1 MTKVSI
7 IIPAF
12 NEEEYI
18 ANCLIAIQN
27 QDFEDYEVIVVDN
40 GSTDKTK
47 DVVSLFRKVRFVE
60 QKAERGAGASKN
72 YGADIANGQILLFID
87 ADEVIGDGF
96 IEQMIVPIMLR
107 EYAATIPYHL
117 DNGDHTNHGE
127 MGIRRNFTDGIFRAI
142 DKESFKGFDT
152 KRGYADDKVDYLDG
166 QIKKIEVPLYHIVSK
181 SITKSFIKGKWV
193 GSSFQ
198 YNETDSKMAKLLYK
212 LGYIVGFFKQ
222 KRK

>member
-7 IIPAF
+7 IIPTY

-60 QKAERGAGASKN
+60 QKAELGAGASKN

-87 ADEVIGDGF
+87 ADEVIYDGF
-96 IEQMIVPIMLR
+96 IEQMI
-107 EYAATIPYHL
+107 
-117 DNGDHTNHGE
+117 
-127 MGIRRNFTDGIFRAI
+127 
-142 DKESFKGFDT
+142 
-152 KRGYADDKVDYLDG
+152 
-166 QIKKIEVPLYHIVSK
+166 
-181 SITKSFIKGKWV
+181 
-193 GSSFQ
+193 
-198 YNETDSKMAKLLYK
+198 
-212 LGYIVGFFKQ
+212 
-222 KRK
+222 